1 MSSQMSRPVSREGSE
16 AGPKKRFPVAAWIGS
31 AFPLSM
37 VWLALYVTHAVPME
51 ALAAIAVAI
60 VVLVAW
66 VGMTGTVRARCGR

>member
-1 MSSQMSRPVSREGSE
+1 MSSQKSRPVSRESSA
-16 AGPKKRFPVAAWIGS
+16 AGPKKRFPAAAWIGS

-37 VWLALYVTHAVPME
+37 VWLALYLTHAVPME

-66 VGMTGTVRARCGR
+66 VGMTGAVRVRAGR